1 MRALRTTRQI
11 KGFDN
16 TPADESSG
24 YSKQGKLIIAVDFD
38 GTLIHNRYPFCEN
51 PNLDLIKFI
60 KDHKDDY
67 VWILWTCRH
76 GEQLDMAL
84 QYLWIGFG
92 LKFDFVNTNVPW
104 LIDQYGDTRKIF
116 ADYYIDEKN
125 AYISKEGVRIFDV

>member
-16 TPADESSG
+16 TPTDESSG
-24 YSKQGKLIIAVDFD
+24 YSKQGKQVIAVDFD
-38 GTLIHNRYPFCEN
+38 GTLVHNRYPFCEN
-51 PNLDLIKFI
+51 PNLELINFI
-60 KDHKDDY
+60 KAHKDEY

-92 LKFDFVNTNVPW
+92 LKFDFVNANVPW